1 MTGHSCTLKVSTSV
15 LTTGVGRPQP
25 TLDLF
30 SSVLW
35 LLLFHRSFFSFF
47 FTQCLSLPPF
57 SSFRVTLT
65 PLLLGVFEKSARRAE
80 RDLIF
85 TLTPGK
91 TLHEPWWMVL
101 TSLCHRWQW
110 KACVSVCVRTH
121 TSNLLQRHDKA
132 IDPGPELDSISASRT
147 VCAGAT
153 VYIHLY
159 VTHTF
164 TFLSLFFTTLPV
176 LHLSDSREMRGKLQS
191 VMSYRVQF
199 IGLDRA
205 LRRYLWSA
213 YTQTTKPTLNI
224 YFASLLSCVALVS

>member
-25 TLDLF
+25 SLDLF

-47 FTQCLSLPPF
+47 FTQCLSLPPS

-65 PLLLGVFEKSARRAE
+65 PLLLGVFEKSARRAV

-110 KACVSVCVRTH
+110 KACVCLCAYSHKQPSAAAWQGHWSWPGIGQHQCIQNSVCWCH
-121 TSNLLQRHDKA
+121 
-132 IDPGPELDSISASRT
+132 
-147 VCAGAT
+147 C
-153 VYIHLY
+153 VY
-159 VTHTF
+159 
-164 TFLSLFFTTLPV
+164 SLICYTYFYFFILFFFTTLPV

-191 VMSYRVQF
+191 VMSFRV
-199 IGLDRA
+199 GLDRA

-213 YTQTTKPTLNI
+213 YTQTTKPTLKI